1 MDSLS
6 DDDLH
11 VVVNAIEA
19 IGLTPPTAK
28 ATSALITC
36 LSHTESEVRFEAALS
51 PLRFAA
57 SPACVLKT
65 KMVNALAKSL
75 HDSNRYVSAYAAQAL
90 ELLGTQEALR
100 ALVPFLSGA
109 RWCSHTDNKT
119 PF

>member
-36 LSHTESEVRFEAALS
+36 LRHTESEVRFEAALS

-57 SPACVLKT
+57 SPEGVLKT
-65 KMVNALAKSL
+65 KMVNALANSL
-75 HDSNRYVSAYAAQAL
+75 NDSNRCVSAYAAQAQ
-90 ELLGTQEALR
+90 GN
-100 ALVPFLSGA
+100 SGEP
-109 RWCSHTDNKT
+109 TG
-119 PF
+119 P